1 MKNGTKKV
9 LKAAGIVGATATAT
23 YLLLGNAFYYITL
36 TKSGLNSSISKK
48 LSSPNDK
55 DDDYTVYLNNVLED
69 GAKWFDSA
77 EKEKLAIR
85 SSQAKKNIHADYIFG
100 NENSD
105 VCVVLI
111 HGYTS
116 SPRFMGIYAQKY
128 NELGYN
134 VLLPSLN
141 GHADSEK
148 NEITMGWKDRLD
160 VIDWI
165 NYLVEDNPNIKIIL
179 HGVSMGAAT
188 TMMTTG
194 EELPEN
200 VKAAVADCGYT
211 SVWDIFSEKLKNSMH
226 MHEFP
231 MLYSANTVNKALSG
245 YNFKKASS
253 VEQVKKSKTPTI
265 FIHGDKDDFV
275 PYSMLDTVYDAAACD
290 KEKVTIANAPHA
302 RNACADPEL
311 YWDSIITFINKYI

>member
-77 EKEKLAIR
+77 EKEMLAIR
-85 SSQAKKNIHADYIFG
+85 SSHAKKNIHADYIFG

-116 SPRFMGIYAQKY
+116 SPRNMGIYAQKY

-290 KEKVTIANAPHA
+290 KEKVTIENAPHA